1 MKHLHKYLVA
11 VPCFTILLVAAIMV
25 QSCRKDDNPP
35 VVSEKTDTRYNLPQ
49 GNAAYDQ
56 TIVDFFNKYDTYILY
71 KFSTVDFNYQF
82 SYNLA
87 SAPTGPLSAVEGPVV
102 MRGADPIAIAAG
114 LDFMQ
119 QYWFSFYPDAF
130 KKRYLP
136 QKILLAGLTYKTRM
150 NYTTNIYDT
159 PRVSPITVPIEGA
172 DHITLPKI
180 DTAFL
185 TLPLADKLLL
195 KAQLNKTFL
204 KQLMYPSVSTMPS
217 KIAAPD
223 DFFKISDYTVT
234 GLTATTRYK
243 SGFLI
248 TNGSKAPT
256 TFNDINSFL
265 DTICAKSK
273 AQLDAYALNPAND
286 QLGLVKRKYDF
297 LINFFKNN
305 YGVDLQAIGNKQ
317 D

>member
-1 MKHLHKYLVA
+1 MKHLHKYLMA
-11 VPCFTILLVAAIMV
+11 VPCFTILLVATIMI

-35 VVSEKTDTRYNLPQ
+35 VVSEKSDARYNLPQ
-49 GNAAYDQ
+49 GNAAFDQ
-56 TIVDFFNKYDTYILY
+56 TILDFYKKYDTYILY

-87 SAPTGPLSAVEGPVV
+87 SPPVGPLSAVEGPVV
-102 MRGADPIAIAAG
+102 MRGADAIAMAAC
-114 LDFMQ
+114 LDFME
-119 QYWFSFYPDAF
+119 QYWFGFYPDAF

-150 NYTTNIYDT
+150 NATTKIYDT
-159 PRVSPITVPIEGA
+159 PRVNPITVPIEGA
-172 DHITLPKI
+172 DHLTLPKI

-217 KIAAPD
+217 KIMAPE
-223 DFFKISDYTVT
+223 DFFKISDYLVT

-248 TNGSKAPT
+248 NNGTKPPT
-256 TFNDINSFL
+256 PFNDLSSFL
-265 DTICAKSK
+265 DTICGKSK
-273 AQLDAYALNPAND
+273 AQLDAYALNPVND
-286 QLGLVKRKYDF
+286 QLGLVKRKYEL

-305 YGVDLQAIGNKQ
+305 YNVDLQAIGNKQ
-317 D
+317 N